1 MKIAVTSQGREAESA
16 VDPRFG
22 RCKYFMVFDEATGRY
37 TVLAN
42 EQNLQ
47 SAQGAGIQAGQNL
60 IECGVEVVITGNIG
74 PKAFKVLRAN
84 GIRVYTAAEMTVAEA
99 VTAYKDG
106 RLPEFLGENV
116 EEHYI

>member
-1 MKIAVTSQGREAESA
+1 MKIAVTSQGQEPESP

-22 RCKYFMVFDEATGRY
+22 RCRYFLFFDEETGNY

-47 SAQGAGIQAGQNL
+47 AAQGAGIQAAQHLLEG
-60 IECGVEVVITGNIG
+60 GAEVVITGNIG

-84 GIRVYTAAEMTVAEA
+84 GIRVYTATGMTVAEA
-99 VTAYKDG
+99 VAAYRAGKLAESLEETAEGDG
-106 RLPEFLGENV
+106 G
-116 EEHYI
+116 

>member
-22 RCKYFMVFDEATGRY
+22 RCKFFMVFDEATGKY

-47 SAQGAGIQAGQNL
+47 SAQGAGIQAAQHL
-60 IECGVEVVITGNIG
+60 IDHGVEVVITGNYG
-74 PKAFKVLRAN
+74 
-84 GIRVYTAAEMTVAEA
+84 M
-99 VTAYKDG
+99 
-106 RLPEFLGENV
+106 
-116 EEHYI
+116 